1 LSGAEGR
8 RRSGVF
14 GLCGLALA
22 AIPLAAPGPGL
33 VPAATSGGPGWLLGL
48 FGGGLGVSPGLYY
61 GLLWVAFASYLLV
74 LRAAPVIPGRLLW
87 GSIAALLTL
96 FVLAPPL
103 LSQDVFSYISYARL
117 GAGHHL
123 NPYVHVPA
131 ELPADPAY
139 PHVGWTDSV
148 SAYGPAFTLL
158 TYPLGL
164 LSVPAALWTLKALS
178 GLSVLALAALCA
190 RLAGARGLDGRT
202 AAAFVALNPLVL
214 VHVVG
219 GAHNDGLMMLAVLLG
234 CAAVLSVREA
244 AGGGA
249 FALAVAVKLSA
260 AFAAPYALAGSLR
273 RGRFL
278 AAFAGA
284 LALLTALSLAAFGG
298 EFLDS
303 FEIAGENQAR
313 ISNYSV
319 PNSLAEL
326 FGLGSDPLR
335 HAMLALF
342 LLAAAALLVWAWRGA
357 DWVRATGWAA
367 LGLLLASAWLL
378 PWYAIWVLP
387 LAALARDRAL
397 SGLVLAFTAF
407 QLINR
412 VPL

>member
-1 LSGAEGR
+1 MPS
-8 RRSGVF
+8 
-14 GLCGLALA
+14 
-22 AIPLAAPGPGL
+22 
-33 VPAATSGGPGWLLGL
+33 ATAGGPDWLLGP
-48 FGGGLGVSPGLYY
+48 FGDGLGVSGGLYY
-61 GLLWVAFASYLLV
+61 GLLWAAFASYLLV
-74 LRAAPVIPGRLLW
+74 LRAAAAIPRRLLW
-87 GSIAALLTL
+87 GSIASLVTL

-103 LSQDVFSYISYARL
+103 LSQDVFSYVSYARL
-117 GAGHHL
+117 DALHHL

-139 PHVGWTDSV
+139 PHVGWTDTV
-148 SAYGPAFTLL
+148 SAYGPLFTLL

-164 LSVPAALWTLKALS
+164 LSVPAALWSLKALA

-190 RLAGARGLDGRT
+190 RLAPARGLDAGT

-219 GAHNDGLMMLAVLLG
+219 GAHNDALMMLAVLLG
-234 CAAVLSVREA
+234 CAAVLSLREA
-244 AGGGA
+244 SGGGA
-249 FALAVAVKLSA
+249 FALALAVKVSA
-260 AFAAPYALAGSLR
+260 AFAAPFALAGALR
-273 RGRFL
+273 RRRFL
-278 AAFAGA
+278 AALAAA
-284 LALLTALSLAAFGG
+284 LGLLTAVSLAAFGG

-319 PNSLAEL
+319 PNSIAEL
-326 FGLGSDPLR
+326 FNLDPDPVR

-342 LLAAAALLVWAWRGA
+342 LLAAAGLLAWAWRGA
-357 DWVRATGWAA
+357 DWLRAAGWAA
-367 LGLLLASAWLL
+367 LGLLVASAWFL

-387 LAALARDRAL
+387 LAALARDRVL

>member
-1 LSGAEGR
+1 
-8 RRSGVF
+8 
-14 GLCGLALA
+14 
-22 AIPLAAPGPGL
+22 
-33 VPAATSGGPGWLLGL
+33 
-48 FGGGLGVSPGLYY
+48 
-61 GLLWVAFASYLLV
+61 
-74 LRAAPVIPGRLLW
+74 
-87 GSIAALLTL
+87 
-96 FVLAPPL
+96 
-103 LSQDVFSYISYARL
+103 
-117 GAGHHL
+117 
-123 NPYVHVPA
+123 
-131 ELPADPAY
+131 
-139 PHVGWTDSV
+139 
-148 SAYGPAFTLL
+148 
-158 TYPLGL
+158 
-164 LSVPAALWTLKALS
+164 
-178 GLSVLALAALCA
+178 
-190 RLAGARGLDGRT
+190 
-202 AAAFVALNPLVL
+202 
-214 VHVVG
+214 
-219 GAHNDGLMMLAVLLG
+219 M
-234 CAAVLSVREA
+234 
-244 AGGGA
+244 
-249 FALAVAVKLSA
+249 
-260 AFAAPYALAGSLR
+260 AGSLR

-278 AAFAGA
+278 AAFAAA

-326 FGLGSDPLR
+326 FGLGFDPLR

-357 DWVRATGWAA
+357 DWVRAAGWAA

>member
-1 LSGAEGR
+1 
-8 RRSGVF
+8 
-14 GLCGLALA
+14 
-22 AIPLAAPGPGL
+22 
-33 VPAATSGGPGWLLGL
+33 VPATVGGDPRWLLG
-48 FGGGLGVSPGLYY
+48 PY
-61 GLLWVAFASYLLV
+61 GSGFRLDGENFLAFFIVAFAGYVLV
-74 LRAAPVIPGRLLW
+74 VATAPALPRRVLW
-87 GSIAALLTL
+87 GAIVSAIAL
-96 FVLAPPL
+96 FALAPPL
-103 LSQDVFSYISYARL
+103 LSQDVFSYICYARL

-131 ELPADPAY
+131 ELSADPAY

-164 LSVPAALWTLKALS
+164 LSVPAALWTVKALS

-190 RLAGARGLDGRT
+190 RLATARGLDGHT

-234 CAAVLSVREA
+234 CATVLSVREA

-278 AAFAGA
+278 AAFAA
-284 LALLTALSLAAFGG
+284 VLALLTALSLAAFGG

-326 FGLGSDPLR
+326 FGLDSDPLR
-335 HAMLALF
+335 HTMLALF
-342 LLAAAALLVWAWRGA
+342 LLAATALLVWAWRGA
-357 DWVRATGWAA
+357 DWVRAAGWAA